1 MTINEAINHTDVSLV
16 DVRTPG
22 EVAMEPVPGAVNIPL
37 DEVPQRWEEFKEM
50 SRPLVVFCRSGN
62 RSGQALAF
70 LNSKGIIDGMN
81 GMGASDVLIN
91 LM

>member
-1 MTINEAINHTDVSLV
+1 MTINEAINHENVSLV
-16 DVRTPG
+16 DVRTPA

-37 DEVPQRWEEFKEM
+37 DEVPERWEEFKEM

-70 LNSKGIIDGMN
+70 LNSKGVSDGMN